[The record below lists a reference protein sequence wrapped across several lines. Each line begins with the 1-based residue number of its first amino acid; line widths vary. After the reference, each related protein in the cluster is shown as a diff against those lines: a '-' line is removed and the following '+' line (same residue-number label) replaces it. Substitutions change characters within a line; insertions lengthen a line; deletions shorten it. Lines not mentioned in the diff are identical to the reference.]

1 MLLKSYT
8 EWEFAMLRFAALA
21 LPLTL
26 AACNAGGGANISIH
40 DSDGDVNISTD
51 DTGHASIKIPGIDAS
66 IKLPKMDISGENF
79 DVNGVKLYPGT
90 KVKDVNVD
98 ASSKDGEKENGRVA
112 IKFESPASLD
122 KVQAWFRDAM
132 AKHHFKVSPQGS
144 GFAGTTDDGQP
155 ITVELQADGAD
166 KVKGALTVGA

>member
-1 MLLKSYT
+1 
-8 EWEFAMLRFAALA
+8 MLRPAFKCALLA

-26 AACNAGGGANISIH
+26 AACDTGGNTTINIH
-40 DSDGDVNISTD
+40 GDDGDVNITSD
-51 DTGHASIKIPGIDAS
+51 DSGHASLKLPGIDAS
-66 IKLPKMDISGENF
+66 IKIPKIKVSAADF
-79 DVNGVKLYPGT
+79 DVNGVKLYPGST
-90 KVKDVNVD
+90 MSDFNVD
-98 ASSKDGEKENGRVA
+98 ASSGDGDKEKGRVA

-155 ITVELQADGAD
+155 VTVELEADGPD
-166 KVKGALTVGA
+166 KAKGSLTVGA